1 LYILLHF
8 LRPISAFLRKMIG
21 RAVTARPEG
30 RRKICAYAQGEHM
43 TGAAAATPRRM
54 RCRGICGARP
64 AALKKQ

>member
-1 LYILLHF
+1 LCILLHF
-8 LRPISAFLRKMIG
+8 LRPVLAFVRKMIG

-54 RCRGICGARP
+54 R
-64 AALKKQ
+64 